1 MNKIYCIGG
10 YSNRS
15 LNVNE
20 VYDSTTDSWSTL
32 SPLPIPGVIT
42 ASEVNGK
49 TVVLTIEPGTL
60 TAVTQVYDPSTDSWE
75 IMSPMPT
82 AATFFGS
89 IVVDNIIYVFGGG
102 HYEAVFTFI
111 PTNAVQI
118 YNLTSNTWRYG
129 APLPVDMQSPAVAA
143 TSGVYAPK
151 RIYVLGGSDFQ
162 YLPYNYVYDPITD
175 TWNNATQMPYPR
187 SSFGVAIVDDVL
199 YAIGG
204 NGRTNGVIPVDL
216 TEKYVPISYVGP
228 EIPELPSILFV
239 GILITISSLMAIILT
254 NRRNKRQYKTDMF
267 NHSKSK
273 N

>member
-1 MNKIYCIGG
+1 
-10 YSNRS
+10 
-15 LNVNE
+15 
-20 VYDSTTDSWSTL
+20 
-32 SPLPIPGVIT
+32 
-42 ASEVNGK
+42 
-49 TVVLTIEPGTL
+49 
-60 TAVTQVYDPSTDSWE
+60 
-75 IMSPMPT
+75 
-82 AATFFGS
+82 
-89 IVVDNIIYVFGGG
+89 
-102 HYEAVFTFI
+102 
-111 PTNAVQI
+111 
-118 YNLTSNTWRYG
+118 
-129 APLPVDMQSPAVAA
+129 MQSPAVAA

-254 NRRNKRQYKTDMF
+254 NRRNKRQYKTDLYKPF
-267 NHSKSK
+267 KV
-273 N
+273 